1 MDSQQTTSAQAVA
14 NTVTRLVLQTAQPKE
29 KTATSAVDTT
39 TSGTSACQHRQE
51 AEETPEVVVEV
62 TRATNPTEA
71 VEDPVEDSVEDSVEA
86 SVEDFVEE
94 EETVVE
100 EVKPTRIRKSLQK
113 TVTLN
118 NCNYT
123 LSSLHYYLKIIT

>member
-1 MDSQQTTSAQAVA
+1 MDSQQATSVQAVA
-14 NTVTRLVLQTAQPKE
+14 SSITRPVLRTALPRAE
-29 KTATSAVDTT
+29 TAISVADTT
-39 TSGTSACQHRQE
+39 ILETSACQHRQE

-94 EETVVE
+94 EEIVVE
-100 EVKPTRIRKSLQK
+100 EVKPTRIRKSLKK
-113 TVTLN
+113 TITLN
-118 NCNYT
+118 NCNNT
-123 LSSLHYYLKIIT
+123 LSNLHYYLKIIT